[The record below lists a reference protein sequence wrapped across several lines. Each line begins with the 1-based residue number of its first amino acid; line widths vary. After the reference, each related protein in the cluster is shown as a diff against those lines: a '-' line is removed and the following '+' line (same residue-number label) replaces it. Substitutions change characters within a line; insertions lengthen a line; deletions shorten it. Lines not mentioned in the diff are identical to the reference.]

1 MRLALAPIGGDK
13 PVMAGGRKIIIAAVC
28 AIVLATPARAAD
40 APFEPQL
47 LRLAEILGSLHFLR
61 NLCGE
66 ESDEWRGRMEQ
77 LIAAE
82 EPDEARRARF
92 VARFNRG
99 YQAFETSYATCTDA
113 AVEAISRYM
122 SEGER
127 IARDVALRYG
137 N

>member
-13 PVMAGGRKIIIAAVC
+13 RRMAGGRKIIIGVLC
-28 AIVLATPARAAD
+28 ALVLATPARATD

-66 ESDEWRGRMEQ
+66 DGDEWRGRMEA

-82 EPDEARRARF
+82 EPDEARRALF

-99 YQAFETSYATCTDA
+99 YQAFETNYATCTDA
-113 AVEAISRYM
+113 AVEAIARYM
-122 SEGER
+122 VE
-127 IARDVALRYG
+127 ALRYG